1 MYLQDAFEQRLY
13 GKEKRALAA
22 WVLIILALG
31 TLPFSNFVGH
41 SHWEY
46 IKWVPTFEDLQS
58 PKYLADILIDIAAN
72 TAVYFPVGYLIAMAW
87 RDASRTYQVAMAA
100 CIGGGLSLGVEFYQV
115 YCHSRFPSIFDVL
128 TNLTGA
134 ILGVRAVFPGHKRDP
149 LSLSPN
155 LTPTPRDH
163 IPAP

>member
-1 MYLQDAFEQRLY
+1 MSFQATVDRKLR
-13 GKEKRALAA
+13 GKEGLALAA
-22 WVLIILALG
+22 WALLIIALG

-46 IKWVPTFEDLQS
+46 IKWIPTIEDLRS
-58 PKYLADILIDIAAN
+58 PKYQLDILVDIAAN
-72 TAVYFPVGYLIAMAW
+72 TAVYFPVGYLIALW
-87 RDASRTYQVAMAA
+87 RRDASKSYQVALAA

-115 YCHSRFPSIFDVL
+115 YCHNRFPSIFDLL

-134 ILGVRAVFPGHKRDP
+134 VLGVRTAVSGRWPGSRP
-149 LSLSPN
+149 LSTDI
-155 LTPTPRDH
+155 TPTPQDR

>member
-1 MYLQDAFEQRLY
+1 MR
-13 GKEKRALAA
+13 GKEKPALALWA
-22 WVLIILALG
+22 LFILALG

-58 PKYLADILIDIAAN
+58 PKYVADILVDIAAN
-72 TAVYFPVGYLIAMAW
+72 TAVYFPAGYLIALSW
-87 RDASRTYQVAMAA
+87 RDASKTCQAVLAA

-115 YCHSRFPSIFDVL
+115 YCHNRFPSIFDVL

-134 ILGVRAVFPGHKRDP
+134 VLGVRTAVSGHSSLP
-149 LSLSPN
+149 LSTD
-155 LTPTPRDH
+155 LTPTPPDR